1 MDYSKLIRTCSDW
14 TGSRRE
20 AQAPKS
26 VPAQRSVLDSIDLRG
41 RIADSEEEKTQTKV
55 MIIDDTQIRRIMD
68 APRDE
73 RRKVLSRLTDSQR
86 RRLLARYREL
96 TRVKDDASVD
106 KLNYVNL
113 DGILNDCVYVP
124 DAYHLDLLDQWTSQ
138 FTVPEEIEGFVEA
151 VRTNDR
157 TALAANLDNYIEWCK
172 ENEIATEI
180 EQAQDVIENT
190 GGADAVSDATR
201 AEVARLRA
209 MKIKDEA
216 DKELDDETIEAI
228 KQAAKSDVVTL
239 EKSDK
244 TQEDLT
250 DYSVDAFVK
259 QGYNY
264 GKVSEVYNDAW
275 NAAYKEQAA
284 DSSKKIA
291 TANKKLADAKKKIA
305 ELEARLKKVSDEA
318 KKVADSAKKISDL
331 EAKLAER
338 RIMDDVIDE
347 IAQKPLLNQDG
358 QEVKPAEDRPIMAV
372 LSEALEAYANGDSE
386 LLDKL
391 ASTTLNG
398 DNTADEEAPAEAP
411 VEESVEEP
419 MEEPAEEESE
429 ENVEGDEFGV
439 SEATPE
445 EEEEDEEEEEKLGD
459 SVNSSKPFS
468 RGDKVMLYGDEP
480 SVVVKDEDPEND
492 KICLTNPK
500 VFGTAEEGKYSDW
513 YSKKDVTAKVGDTA
527 ITVECPIE
535 KAEAAAK
542 AEEARDKELAKELAQ
557 LLKSVEKGTECG
569 EVKDS
574 LNALID
580 SLSDKVP
587 ALKKYNFKVSD
598 CAPVITACEPCTSIN
613 PPLSRSE
620 YYDMCPVCPDFFDLV
635 CAQYDCPQC
644 PCCNE
649 YEVMSNGVCVNPGP
663 TAQMYYPCNCGLQ
676 EIADLLK
683 DSAPEDYTK
692 VINEHCIPMSDALN
706 LAALTNNLGF
716 IDNTFYKKHVG
727 DSEWVFDSVPACL
740 RKYTDKPG
748 SIKLV
753 AKASDSS
760 INLFGQNFEL
770 R

>member
-1 MDYSKLIRTCSDW
+1 MPIDYSKLTHITSDW
-14 TGSRRE
+14 TSGKRE
-20 AQAPKS
+20 SAQAPKS
-26 VPAQRSVLDSIDLRG
+26 MPGNGSVLDSIDLRG
-41 RIADSEEEKTQTKV
+41 RITDSNAEKPQTKV
-55 MIIDDTQIRRIMD
+55 MIIDDVQIRRIMN

-73 RRKVLSRLTDSQR
+73 KRKILSRLSDSQR
-86 RRLLARYREL
+86 RRLLARYNEL
-96 TRVKDDASVD
+96 SKIKDDETVN

-113 DGILNDCVYVP
+113 DAILNDCVYVP
-124 DAYHLDLLDQWTSQ
+124 DAYHLDLLDQWTSTY
-138 FTVPEEIEGFVEA
+138 TVPEEIAGFVDA
-151 VRTNDR
+151 VRANDR
-157 TALAANLDNYIEWCK
+157 AALAANLDNYIEWCK
-172 ENEIATEI
+172 TNEVATEI
-180 EQAQDVIENT
+180 EQAQDVIN
-190 GGADAVSDATR
+190 ADVNEEAIPDSVMDEIARFR
-201 AEVARLRA
+201 AQR
-209 MKIKDEA
+209 IKD
-216 DKELDDETIEAI
+216 DTQKELDPNTIDSI
-228 KQAAKSDVVTL
+228 KEAAKSDVATL
-239 EKSDK
+239 ETSDK
-244 TQEDLT
+244 TKEDLT
-250 DYSVDAFVK
+250 EYSVDAFVQK
-259 QGYNY
+259 GYDYN
-264 GKVSEVYNDAW
+264 KVSEIYNEAW
-275 NAAYKEQAA
+275 DAAYKAKAA

-291 TANKKLADAKKKIA
+291 TANKRLADAKKKISD
-305 ELEARLKKVSDEA
+305 LEAQLKKVSAEA

-347 IAQKPLLNQDG
+347 IAQKPLLDQDG
-358 QEVKPAEDRPIMAV
+358 QEVKPTEDRPIMAV

-398 DNTADEEAPAEAP
+398 DNAAGVEPTEEEP
-411 VEESVEEP
+411 VEEPVEE
-419 MEEPAEEESE
+419 ELAEEEEE
-429 ENVEGDEFGV
+429 ENAEPEAGV
-439 SEATPE
+439 SEANPDDE
-445 EEEEDEEEEEKLGD
+445 EENEEEEEEEKLGD
-459 SVNSSKPFS
+459 S
-468 RGDKVMLYGDEP
+468 
-480 SVVVKDEDPEND
+480 
-492 KICLTNPK
+492 
-500 VFGTAEEGKYSDW
+500 
-513 YSKKDVTAKVGDTA
+513 A
-527 ITVECPIE
+527 IEVECPIE

-683 DSAPEDYTK
+683 DSAPEDYAK
-692 VINEHCIPMSDALN
+692 VINEHCIPMSDALH

-716 IDNTFYKKHVG
+716 IDNTFYKKHVS

-740 RKYTDKPG
+740 ANFTNKPG

-753 AKASDSS
+753 AKASDSTIS
-760 INLFGQNFEL
+760 LFGQNFEL
-770 R
+770 K

>member
-1 MDYSKLIRTCSDW
+1 MAIDYSKLVRTCSDW
-14 TGSRRE
+14 TGAKRE
-20 AQAPKS
+20 VAQAPKS
-26 VPAQRSVLDSIDLRG
+26 VPSDRSVLDKIDCRG
-41 RIADSEEEKTQTKV
+41 KIVDSEAEKPQTKV
-55 MIIDDTQIRRIMD
+55 MIIDDVQIRRIMN

-73 RRKVLSRLTDSQR
+73 KRKILSRLSDSQR
-86 RRLLARYREL
+86 RRLLARYNEL
-96 TRVKDDASVD
+96 SKIKDDETVN

-113 DGILNDCVYVP
+113 DAILNDCVYVP
-124 DAYHLDLLDQWTSQ
+124 DAYHLDLLDQWTSTY
-138 FTVPEEIEGFVEA
+138 TVPDEIAGFVDA
-151 VRTNDR
+151 VRANDR
-157 TALAANLDNYIEWCK
+157 AALAANLDNYIEWCK
-172 ENEIATEI
+172 TNEVATEI
-180 EQAQDVIENT
+180 EQAQDVINVDVNEE
-190 GGADAVSDATR
+190 AIPDSVMEEIARFR
-201 AEVARLRA
+201 AQR
-209 MKIKDEA
+209 IKD
-216 DKELDDETIEAI
+216 DTQKELDPETIDSI
-228 KQAAKSDVVTL
+228 KEAAKSDVATL
-239 EKSDK
+239 ESSDK
-244 TQEDLT
+244 TKEDLT
-250 DYSVDAFVK
+250 EYSIDAFVQK
-259 QGYNY
+259 GYDYN
-264 GKVSEVYNDAW
+264 KVSEVYNEAW
-275 NAAYKEQAA
+275 DAAYKAKAA
-284 DSSKKIA
+284 DSSKKLA
-291 TANKKLADAKKKIA
+291 TANKKLADAKKKISD
-305 ELEARLKKVSDEA
+305 LESQLKKVSDEA

-347 IAQKPLLNQDG
+347 IAQKPLLDQDG
-358 QEVKPAEDRPIMAV
+358 QEVKPTEDRPIMAV

-398 DNTADEEAPAEAP
+398 DNAAGEEAPAEAP

-419 MEEPAEEESE
+419 MEEPVEEPAEGEASES
-429 ENVEGDEFGV
+429 DEFGV
-439 SEATPE
+439 SEANPD
-445 EEEEDEEEEEKLGD
+445 EEEEDEEEEEEEKLGD
-459 SVNSSKPFS
+459 SAV
-468 RGDKVMLYGDEP
+468 E
-480 SVVVKDEDPEND
+480 
-492 KICLTNPK
+492 
-500 VFGTAEEGKYSDW
+500 
-513 YSKKDVTAKVGDTA
+513 
-527 ITVECPIE
+527 VECPIE

-587 ALKKYNFKVSD
+587 ALKKYNFKISD

-613 PPLSRSE
+613 PPLTRSE

-748 SIKLV
+748 FIKLV